1 MRAATVL
8 LPAPAGPSIATTSG
22 EFWFSVMLLASYA
35 VACAAESRPVTCR
48 PVSHL
53 AFHPAFRQT
62 CLQICHSVCRLV
74 FRQTYP
80 LVFHP
85 VDHSAGLRMRPYA
98 ATVSPAARRGQSAVS
113 LSGCRRR
120 WETRVWAGGWLDSWC
135 AGHRAVHRIVH
146 PAVSV
151 QIQGQ

>member
-22 EFWFSVMLLASYA
+22 EFWFSIMLLASYA

-62 CLQICHSVCRLV
+62 CLQVFHSVCRPAFHLV

-85 VDHSAGLRMRPYA
+85 ACHSAGLRMSRDA
-98 ATVSPAARRGQSAVS
+98 STVSPVARRGQSAVS
-113 LSGCRRR
+113 SSGCRRR
-120 WETRVWAGGWLDSWC
+120 WETKAWTG
-135 AGHRAVHRIVH
+135 
-146 PAVSV
+146 
-151 QIQGQ
+151 